1 MCDDTVSDVVIVL
14 CCYLRVAT
22 LEGLAALS
30 VGCTDS
36 MDMKLN
42 FVFKCFDFK
51 RDGDMSYDEVVIM
64 LSSTL
69 AAMAKME
76 KSGILPG
83 LYRVHSSTHC
93 CDVS

>member
-1 MCDDTVSDVVIVL
+1 MEGIAA
-14 CCYLRVAT
+14 VA
-22 LEGLAALS
+22 

-36 MDMKLN
+36 MDTKLN

-51 RDGDMSYDEVVIM
+51 RDGDMSYDEVVIL

-69 AAMAKME
+69 SAMAKME

-83 LYRVHSSTHC
+83 AYYILLLTM
-93 CDVS
+93 